1 MYLGCFFIDELKLN
15 LDCDFRVSAG
25 VAPVIGGGSASGTVV
40 GGVPPLPP
48 RGIPPG
54 GGGYRL
60 FGANLE
66 VVLDHEQ
73 TPYQVPLIV
82 KRCIDEVEK
91 RGLDII
97 GLYRLCGAETKKNML
112 RAAFEESPEMVDLSS
127 ENVPDINVITSKLN
141 NKTIDFK
148 GKYSRAGVLRKKN
161 RRRENFL

>member
-1 MYLGCFFIDELKLN
+1 M
-15 LDCDFRVSAG
+15 
-25 VAPVIGGGSASGTVV
+25 IGGGSASGNVV

-48 RGIPPG
+48 RGIPA

-112 RAAFEESPEMVDLSS
+112 RAAFEESPDIVDLSS
-127 ENVPDINVITSKLN
+127 ENVPDINVITSKIN
-141 NKTIDFK
+141 NKTRTCPCNFFFFGGGGNPSPS
-148 GKYSRAGVLRKKN
+148 GKETPPPCRIFDLVHL
-161 RRRENFL
+161 